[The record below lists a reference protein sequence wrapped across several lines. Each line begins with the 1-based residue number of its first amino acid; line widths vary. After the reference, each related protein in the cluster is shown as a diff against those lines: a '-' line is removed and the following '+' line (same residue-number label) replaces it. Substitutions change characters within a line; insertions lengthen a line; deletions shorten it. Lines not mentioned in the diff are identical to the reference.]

1 MLFDPGK
8 SAAARRAEKA
18 AQVAAER
25 EIRRWV
31 TEMLPDF
38 VRHAP
43 KDHPGACVISVREVA
58 CNDPNCAPIDTS
70 VTLLFNNGQA
80 GAMSFPQRM
89 VEVTRANV
97 ESSFPAESSII
108 AWHEG
113 REDISAAAARA
124 VDDVENELEDELALL
139 DPVDQRAL
147 LEHLIEHVKA
157 SEQATMD
164 RMLQEE
170 EQLQQQRRRALQ
182 QDDKQSVRLLSAA
195 QQNDAEQVRALVES
209 GISATFANT
218 VGQTALHIA
227 ALWGSAEACAALLR
241 HGADL
246 NAQNALSGAT
256 PLHMAASSNKDLGRR
271 VECARLIVEA
281 GADLTIVDYEN
292 KTASQQAA
300 RVPGQDALA
309 HLLRPP

>member
-113 REDISAAAARA
+113 R
-124 VDDVENELEDELALL
+124 
-139 DPVDQRAL
+139 
-147 LEHLIEHVKA
+147 
-157 SEQATMD
+157 
-164 RMLQEE
+164 
-170 EQLQQQRRRALQ
+170 
-182 QDDKQSVRLLSAA
+182 
-195 QQNDAEQVRALVES
+195 
-209 GISATFANT
+209 
-218 VGQTALHIA
+218 
-227 ALWGSAEACAALLR
+227 
-241 HGADL
+241 
-246 NAQNALSGAT
+246 
-256 PLHMAASSNKDLGRR
+256 
-271 VECARLIVEA
+271 
-281 GADLTIVDYEN
+281 
-292 KTASQQAA
+292 
-300 RVPGQDALA
+300 
-309 HLLRPP
+309 